1 MPWCLAKILEMDAL
15 KPLLIPVSNYL
26 SLLLSILLSGPS
38 DDVSSN
44 GTYLIITKVLI
55 YRQLGNMPV

>member
-1 MPWCLAKILEMDAL
+1 MPWCLAKILEMDVL
-15 KPLLIPVSNYL
+15 KPLFIPVSNYL

-55 YRQLGNMPV
+55 YRQFGNMPV

>member
-1 MPWCLAKILEMDAL
+1 MPRCLAKILEMDAL

>member
-1 MPWCLAKILEMDAL
+1 MPRCLAKILEMDAL

-55 YRQLGNMPV
+55 YTQLGNMPV

>member
-1 MPWCLAKILEMDAL
+1 MPRCLAKILEMDAL
-15 KPLLIPVSNYL
+15 KPLFIPVSNYL